1 MASSTLIQYLS
12 ATGVSGLGVS
22 TPYGATPSDRKQTET
37 FLFTNPNAVG
47 GASITLTSGQVMAL
61 DVSKM
66 ATDSSGG
73 LTALTVVKADYNS
86 APVQKIVVG
95 CIEIGSASASAG
107 TLVVAPQETVAV
119 TVVIRGPVKNVPVVG
134 AVAVGDPLI
143 LDPAGA
149 EASAAVQLAYN
160 AAAATAVSEAFG
172 FALTATG
179 GAGFASVYVL
189 GKGI

>member
-1 MASSTLIQYLS
+1 MATSTLIQYLS
-12 ATGVSGLGVS
+12 SSGVTGLGAS
-22 TPYGATPSDRKQTET
+22 TSFGTTPSDRKQVET

-73 LTALTVVKADYNS
+73 LTALYVVKADYNS
-86 APVQKIVVG
+86 PTVQKIVVG

-119 TVVIRGPVKNVPVVG
+119 NVVVRGPVKNVPVVG
-134 AVAVGDPLI
+134 AVAVGDPVI

-149 EASAAVQLAYN
+149 EASVAPQFAVNAAVGNL
-160 AAAATAVSEAFG
+160 VSEAIG
-172 FALTATG
+172 FALTVPA
-179 GAGFASVYVL
+179 AGFISVYVL

>member
-1 MASSTLIQYLS
+1 MATSTLIQYLS
-12 ATGVSGLGVS
+12 SSGVTGLGAS
-22 TPYGATPSDRKQTET
+22 TSFGVTPSDRKQTET

-61 DVSKM
+61 DVSQM

-73 LTALTVVKADYNS
+73 LTALKVVKADYNS

-95 CIEIGSASASAG
+95 CLEIGSASASAG
-107 TLVVAPQETVAV
+107 TIVVAPQETVAV
-119 TVVIRGPVKNVPVVG
+119 TVVVRGPVKNVPIVG
-134 AVAVGDPLI
+134 ACAVGDPLI

-149 EASAAVQLAYN
+149 EASVAAQFAVNAAVGNL
-160 AAAATAVSEAFG
+160 VSEAVG
-172 FALTATG
+172 FALTVPA
-179 GAGFASVYVL
+179 AGFVTVYVL